1 MNRNR
6 QGKRISFDLSAT
18 EFYHA
23 VVLELTAAREKEVR
37 ALLSPHSRKK
47 SSKLLVEGTRA
58 VATMLATGVTPD
70 YVICCPTLL
79 TAAGKKFL
87 ADHQGAIVYECG
99 AKRFSSFSE
108 TEHSQG
114 ILAVA
119 DREALPAG
127 EPFWPRAKFVLY
139 LDGLADPGN
148 LGTILRTAAA
158 FNVDLV
164 ALSPGSADLY
174 SPKVLRASAGEVFL
188 QPTIRRISPETL
200 LGKLKSNSIALYG
213 ADADARVRLDE
224 LVPSGKVCLAIGSEA
239 TGLSDSLRKAC
250 DKVFAIRTSSRIES
264 LNAAVAAA
272 IAMSQFASALKT
284 V

>member
-1 MNRNR
+1 LNQNR
-6 QGKRISFDLSAT
+6 QGKRISFDLSAA

-23 VVLELTAAREKEVR
+23 VMLELTAGREKEVR

-47 SSKLLVEGTRA
+47 SSKILVEGTRA
-58 VATMLATGVTPD
+58 VATMLASGITPD
-70 YVICCPTLL
+70 YLICCPALL
-79 TAAGKKFL
+79 TMAGKKFL
-87 ADHQGAIVYECG
+87 AEHQGALVYECG
-99 AKRFSSFSE
+99 ARRFTTLSE

-127 EPFWPRAKFVLY
+127 ESFWSRAKFVLY
-139 LDGLADPGN
+139 LDRLADPGN
-148 LGTILRTAAA
+148 VGTILRTAAA

-164 ALSPGSADLY
+164 ALSPGSADVY
-174 SPKVLRASAGEVFL
+174 SPKVLRASAGAVFL
-188 QPTIRRISPETL
+188 QPTIRGLSPETL
-200 LGKLKSNSIALYG
+200 LGKLKSNNIALYG
-213 ADADARVRLDE
+213 AAADARVGLDE
-224 LVPSGKVCLAIGSEA
+224 LVLTEKACLAIGSEA